1 MKLRNTTDNMGPVH
15 FNGPYIV
22 VGNLDIIDRNNF
34 KKLHIY
40 FDVGDFSISVYY
52 FFKFLYI
59 ALEKKLYSALLNASF
74 N

>member
-1 MKLRNTTDNMGPVH
+1 MKSAILQTTWDQ
-15 FNGPYIV
+15 YISIV